1 MKKNLLFVVGSL
13 REKSF
18 NSQLARRAGEIVAD
32 RADISFLDYA
42 DIPFMNQDM
51 ESPEPAA
58 VARARKAVLAAD
70 GIWIFTPEYN
80 GSFPGVLKNLLDWL
94 SRPLVPGDMASGTA
108 VAGKR
113 VTVSGAGGKNA
124 TRTVRSDMAR
134 LLSFMRMD
142 VICGEGTGVAL
153 AAENFADDILT
164 LSAKDE
170 DALSKQAEEFLSAVM
185 SMPRS

>member
-1 MKKNLLFVVGSL
+1 MKKTLLFIIGSL

-18 NSQLARRAGEIVAD
+18 NRQLARRAGEFVAG

-42 DIPFMNQDM
+42 DLPFMNQDA
-51 ESPEPAA
+51 EFPAPPA
-58 VARARKAVLAAD
+58 VERVRKAALAAD

-108 VAGKR
+108 AAGKR

-124 TRTVRSDMAR
+124 TRSVRADLAR
-134 LLSFMRMD
+134 LLSFMRME
-142 VICGEGTGVAL
+142 VLCGEGTGVAL
-153 AAENFADDILT
+153 EAEVFASDTLT
-164 LSAKDE
+164 LSAHDE
-170 DALSKQAEEFLSAVM
+170 AALKAQTDEFLSMIGALE
-185 SMPRS
+185 